1 MPETFRIVP
10 AAGAT
15 LWVLAAVGLLLV
27 GLTALFGYTAYAS
40 RSTRFTVSADGLRI
54 QGDLYGRIIPL
65 SELRT
70 GETRALDLQREPQL
84 RPRWRTNGVGLPGYL
99 SGWFRLENR
108 EKALLF
114 VTDRKKVVYIPTTQ
128 GYSVLLSVAE
138 PERFLSALRATV
150 QTGDRDGRLD
160 RRHG

>member
-1 MPETFRIVP
+1 MPESFRIVP
-10 AAGAT
+10 AASAT

-40 RSTRFTVSADGLRI
+40 RNTRFTVSVEGLRI
-54 QGDLYGRIIPL
+54 QGDLYGRTIPL

-70 GETRALDLQREPQL
+70 GEARALDLEREPQL

-99 SGWFRLENR
+99 SGWFRLDNR

-114 VTDRKKVVYIPTTQ
+114 VTDRKKVVYIPTTR
-128 GYSVLLSVAE
+128 GYAVLLSVAE
-138 PERFLSALRATV
+138 PERFLSALRA
-150 QTGDRDGRLD
+150 DRQ
-160 RRHG
+160 HG